1 MQPTRRQFVAAA
13 ATVTAAAVAGPV
25 SAQGRLLQIRP
36 PRLRGGDTMALV
48 NPSGAIYERA
58 PYEIAT
64 ESLQALGFK
73 VREAPH
79 LRARRGHL
87 AGTDAERASD
97 LNAMFTDP
105 GVHGILALT
114 GGSGGNRI
122 LPLLDYAAM
131 RRNPKF
137 LGGFS
142 DTTSIITAV
151 QARTGLVTFHCPVGV
166 SEWNAF
172 SVEHWRGAVVDAKVL
187 TLRNPQDKDD
197 NIVPRTGRISTLRGG
212 RAQGPL
218 LGGNLAVLTSMAG
231 SPYWPAFDGAILF
244 LEEINESIY
253 RVDRMLSTLMIS
265 GVLDRVAGV
274 VEAPGPD
281 VAAVDS
287 RWASRLTP
295 GPLMR
300 RAIGFGW
307 RNRGSLVAGVATVV
321 LLCAARAAPAL
332 ITDATADRAFAAEVA
347 GIGEN
352 VPYDRR
358 IGVRAYVSGVADTG
372 MVERL
377 EAQIERLPV
386 WGEPSVA
393 FVYAK
398 DAPLA
403 ELHAFDIAVVD
414 PDHGFDPRSYRGPDG
429 QYVAQGKSDINGV
442 PATETTIDGKTHKY
456 T

>member
-274 VEAPGPD
+274 VLGAFTKCEPGD
-281 VAAVDS
+281 GNYGT
-287 RWASRLTP
+287 LTLDEVFDDYFK
-295 GPLMR
+295 PLNVPVYSG
-300 RAIGFGW
+300 ALFGHIK
-307 RNRGSLVAGVATVV
+307 RKFTLPVGLEVEMDADAGSLRF
-321 LLCAARAAPAL
+321 LQPAV
-332 ITDATADRAFAAEVA
+332 T
-347 GIGEN
+347 
-352 VPYDRR
+352 
-358 IGVRAYVSGVADTG
+358 
-372 MVERL
+372 
-377 EAQIERLPV
+377 
-386 WGEPSVA
+386 
-393 FVYAK
+393 
-398 DAPLA
+398 
-403 ELHAFDIAVVD
+403 
-414 PDHGFDPRSYRGPDG
+414 
-429 QYVAQGKSDINGV
+429 
-442 PATETTIDGKTHKY
+442 
-456 T
+456 